1 MEISARNKLPGK
13 ITKIV
18 NGLVTSKV
26 EVDVAGSTLV
36 AVITKDSVEELGL
49 KEGDSVKALIKA
61 TSIMIM
67 K

>member
-1 MEISARNKLPGK
+1 MEISARNKVSGK

-18 NGLVTSKV
+18 NGMVTSKV
-26 EVDVAGSTLV
+26 ELDVAGATLV

>member
-1 MEISARNKLPGK
+1 MQLSARNQLKGTIK
-13 ITKIV
+13 NIQDGI
-18 NGLVTSKV
+18 VTSKV
-26 EVDVAGSTLV
+26 ELDVGGSKLV

-49 KEGDSVKALIKA
+49 KIGDSVSAVIKS